1 MDEKIE
7 NTNSIPADLG
17 EETLDARLTTPV
29 RIAGEEEVEFSLRP
43 KKLEDFVG
51 QERLKENLSIFI
63 QAAKSRD
70 EPLTHVLF
78 FGPPGLG
85 KTTLAYIIANELG
98 VDIIPTSGPVIER
111 IGDLAGIL
119 TRLKSKDTF
128 FIDEIHRLDKQ
139 AEEYLYPAMED
150 YRIEIMIDQ
159 GANARSVTL
168 NLSPFTLIG
177 ATTRSGLLSAPMR
190 SRFELTFR
198 LDFYSP
204 EDLELIVTRTAKLL
218 ETSIDKASAYE
229 IARRA
234 RGTPRIANRLLKRIR
249 DYAQVKGDG
258 TINLELTRYA
268 LTQLNVDERGLDEM
282 DEKILNTIIDKYQG
296 GPVGLGTIGASI
308 GEDPQTIEEMF
319 EPYLLQQGFIKRT
332 PKGRVATPIA
342 YEHLGKKMKPAS
354 GGLFEK

>member
-1 MDEKIE
+1 
-7 NTNSIPADLG
+7 
-17 EETLDARLTTPV
+17 
-29 RIAGEEEVEFSLRP
+29 
-43 KKLEDFVG
+43 
-51 QERLKENLSIFI
+51 
-63 QAAKSRD
+63 
-70 EPLTHVLF
+70 
-78 FGPPGLG
+78 
-85 KTTLAYIIANELG
+85 
-98 VDIIPTSGPVIER
+98 VIER